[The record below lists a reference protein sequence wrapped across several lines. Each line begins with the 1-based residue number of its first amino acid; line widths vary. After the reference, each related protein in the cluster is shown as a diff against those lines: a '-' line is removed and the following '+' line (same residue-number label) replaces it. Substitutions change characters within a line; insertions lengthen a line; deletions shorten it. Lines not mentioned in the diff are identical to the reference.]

1 MDEQKTLKEKI
12 DEVKTKVKAKSLE
25 FGSWCSAHKES
36 LIVIVPVAMT
46 SGIELIKV
54 IAKSHNQKEERRLKE
69 NFIYSKPDGHYFELK
84 RAPKQSEWCNI
95 DIRRKS
101 GEYLG
106 DILSDM
112 KLLKK

>member
-1 MDEQKTLKEKI
+1 MDEQKTLKERF
-12 DEVKTKVKAKSLE
+12 DEIKTKVKAKGLE
-25 FGSWCSAHKES
+25 IGSWCSAHKES

-69 NFIYSKPDGHYFELK
+69 NFIYDRTNGHYFELK
-84 RAPKQSEWCNI
+84 RTPKQSEWSRI
-95 DIRRKS
+95 DIRKMS

-112 KLLKK
+112 RLLK